1 MFRFFFLA
9 TVCFTLSA
17 CMIYAPTYVSQPSTT
32 VVQYES
38 SSTVDSH
45 ESTVIKTTN
54 EVSERVVPK
63 ATLPSTQRSLAACG
77 AFTLPR
83 EAVPEFLTDEMMAV
97 AKDSDELDVV
107 LGNQIARL
115 QTYID
120 GMHSKVEQAHNKW
133 LESCKQKVLD

>member
-9 TVCFTLSA
+9 PVCLALSA

-32 VVQYES
+32 VVHYES
-38 SSTVDSH
+38 SSTVDSRQ
-45 ESTVIKTTN
+45 STVTKQTN
-54 EVSERVVPK
+54 EVSERVVQK
-63 ATLPSTQRSLAACG
+63 APLPSTQRSLAACG

-83 EAVPEFLTDEMMAV
+83 EAIPEFLTDEMMAV

-107 LGNQIARL
+107 LGSHIDKL

-120 GMHSKVEQAHNKW
+120 GIHSEVEQAHQKW

>member
-9 TVCFTLSA
+9 SVCLSLSA

-32 VVQYES
+32 VVHYES

-45 ESTVIKTTN
+45 QSTVTKQTN
-54 EVSERVVPK
+54 EVSERVEPK
-63 ATLPSTQRSLAACG
+63 APLSSTQRSLAACG

-83 EAVPEFLTDEMMAV
+83 EAVPIFLTQDDMTTAPPEAQVDMILAQKV
-97 AKDSDELDVV
+97 KE
-107 LGNQIARL
+107 L

-120 GMHSKVEQAHNKW
+120 GIHSKVEQAHRKW
-133 LESCKQKVLD
+133 LESCKQKLLD